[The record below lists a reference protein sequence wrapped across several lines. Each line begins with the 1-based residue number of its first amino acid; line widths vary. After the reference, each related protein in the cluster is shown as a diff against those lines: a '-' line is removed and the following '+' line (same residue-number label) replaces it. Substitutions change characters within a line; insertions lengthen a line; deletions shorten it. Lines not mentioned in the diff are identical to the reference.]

1 MLFYGYTA
9 HQNHAACL
17 STHNGCQL
25 GKSSLPISEGHHA
38 LLANKVLVAV
48 ILRMHRHCGIAQN
61 SLRPCCG
68 HRQVLLRA
76 YYLILEE
83 VQVPGLLAVFNLHS
97 SALVVALH

>member
-38 LLANKVLVAV
+38 LLANKV
-48 ILRMHRHCGIAQN
+48 HCHCSVSQN

-76 YYLILEE
+76 HYLILEE
-83 VQVPGLLAVFNLHS
+83 VQVPCLLAVLNLRSLASDGVMH
-97 SALVVALH
+97 

>member
-1 MLFYGYTA
+1 MPIRDMQPAVPHTTA
-9 HQNHAACL
+9 WERAACL
-17 STHNGCQL
+17 SV
-25 GKSSLPISEGHHA
+25 KGHHA